1 MNGYHSLCVFC
12 DSVTAQWVNYSDEK
26 KKPTATHSIERGFL
40 SQIVPEVSV
49 IPRVIFFY
57 IYEFLNFLFS

>member
-12 DSVTAQWVNYSDEK
+12 DSVTAQWVNYSDENK
-26 KKPTATHSIERGFL
+26 KKLTTTHSIERGFL

-49 IPRVIFFY
+49 IHRVIYF
-57 IYEFLNFLFS
+57 

>member
-12 DSVTAQWVNYSDEK
+12 DSVTAQWVNYSDEKK

-49 IPRVIFFY
+49 IPRVIYF
-57 IYEFLNFLFS
+57 